1 MATPVGLLV
10 LLVAFDWKLGL
21 LSLVPVVL
29 AFLIM
34 GAMTGQRMKDK
45 MTEYQNALEEM
56 SSEAVEYVRGIPVVK
71 TFGQSVFSFNA
82 VSRPLLKNMKNG
94 PSLIPKN

>member
-21 LSLVPVVL
+21 LSLVPVVS

-71 TFGQSVFSFNA
+71 TFGQSVFLSNDF
-82 VSRPLLKNMKNG
+82 RPPLKNMKNG
-94 PSLIPKN
+94 SLPIPWN